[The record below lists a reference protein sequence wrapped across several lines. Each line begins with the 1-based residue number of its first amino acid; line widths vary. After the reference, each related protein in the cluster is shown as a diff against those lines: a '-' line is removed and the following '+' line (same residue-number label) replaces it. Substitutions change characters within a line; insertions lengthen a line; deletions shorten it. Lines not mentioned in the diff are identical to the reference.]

1 MNYIL
6 NALKEKGSKLVIRV
20 IRHTIAAIFLVILA
34 LPTVKQYFFFN
45 PGFRWLY
52 ILIFSFAAS
61 YFLIPF
67 CRMAAIRLNILDRP
81 DWRKIHSVPIPLFG
95 GLGLYLAFLA
105 SLMFNNVFY
114 PGMKSLLLG
123 ASIILIVGLWDDI
136 RPIPALLKFTFQVII
151 ALLVILFGNIQLTFF
166 YHTPFAPFINIP
178 LTILWIVGIT
188 NAMNFFDGIDGLAA
202 TMSIIIAVFLGVIA
216 FKTGQTALGWFSV
229 ALAGSCMGFMPYNL
243 RIGKPALLFLGDA
256 GSTFMGFTLAG
267 LAVLGEWSNT
277 SHFVSLTA
285 PILIFGV
292 LIFDMIYVNLSR
304 IKNRLARNFF
314 ELLTCVN
321 KDHLHHRLILMG
333 FTGKETLFIVT
344 VISACLGVSALIIMN
359 QEVIQ
364 AILGLSQAVMI
375 LGLIVILM
383 LKGREIIP
391 KEGDRRVIRRR
402 QENHKTPD
410 TM

>member
-1 MNYIL
+1 LAI
-6 NALKEKGSKLVIRV
+6 KV
-20 IRHTIAAIFLVILA
+20 IRHTIAAILLMLLA

-67 CRMAAIRLNILDRP
+67 CRMAAIRLDILDRP
-81 DWRKIHSVPIPLFG
+81 DWRKTHNDPTPLLG
-95 GLGLYLAFLA
+95 GLGVYLAFLL
-105 SLMFNNVFY
+105 SLLFNNVFY
-114 PGMKSLLLG
+114 PGMKILLLG
-123 ASIILIVGLWDDI
+123 ASLILILGLWDDI
-136 RPIPALLKFTFQVII
+136 RPVQALLKFIIQVLISLMMI
-151 ALLVILFGNIQLTFF
+151 CFGNIQLTFF

-178 LTILWIVGIT
+178 LTVLWIMGIT
-188 NAMNFFDGIDGLAA
+188 NAMNFFDGIDGLA
-202 TMSIIIAVFLGVIA
+202 TTISIIIAGFLGVIA
-216 FKTGQTALGWFSV
+216 FKTNQPALGWFSV
-229 ALAGSCMGFMPYNL
+229 ALAGSCMGFMPYNF
-243 RIGKPALLFLGDA
+243 RMGRPALLFLGDA
-256 GSTFMGFTLAG
+256 GSTFLGFTLAG
-267 LAVLGEWSNT
+267 LAVLGNWSNT

-285 PILIFGV
+285 PIIIFGV

-321 KDHLHHRLILMG
+321 RDHLHHRLLFMG
-333 FTGKETLFIVT
+333 FSGKEAVFIIA
-344 VISACLGVSALIIMN
+344 VISACLGVSALLIMN
-359 QEVIQ
+359 QKVIE
-364 AILGLSQAVMI
+364 AVLGLSQAVMI

-391 KEGDRRVIRRR
+391 KEGDRRISRRR
-402 QENHKTPD
+402 KEDYKAPD

>member
-1 MNYIL
+1 MAI
-6 NALKEKGSKLVIRV
+6 KV
-20 IRHTIAAIFLVILA
+20 IRHTIAAILLLLLA
-34 LPTVKQYFFFN
+34 LSTVKQYFFFN

-67 CRMAAIRLNILDRP
+67 CRMAAIRLDILDRP
-81 DWRKIHSVPIPLFG
+81 DWRKTHYDPTPLLG
-95 GLGLYLAFLA
+95 GLGVYLAFLL
-105 SLMFNNVFY
+105 SLLFNNVFY
-114 PGMKSLLLG
+114 PGMKILLLG
-123 ASIILIVGLWDDI
+123 ASLILILGLWDDI
-136 RPIPALLKFTFQVII
+136 RPVQALLKFIIQVLISLMMI
-151 ALLVILFGNIQLTFF
+151 CFGNIQLTFF

-178 LTILWIVGIT
+178 LTVLWIVGIT
-188 NAMNFFDGIDGLAA
+188 NAMNFFDGIDGLA
-202 TMSIIIAVFLGVIA
+202 TTISIIIAGFLGVIA
-216 FKTGQTALGWFSV
+216 FKTNQPALGWFSV
-229 ALAGSCMGFMPYNL
+229 ALAGSCMGFMPYNF
-243 RIGKPALLFLGDA
+243 RIGRPALLFLGDA
-256 GSTFMGFTLAG
+256 GSTFLGFTLAG
-267 LAVLGEWSNT
+267 LAVLGKWSNT

-285 PILIFGV
+285 PIIIFGV

-321 KDHLHHRLILMG
+321 RDHLHHRLLFMG
-333 FTGKETLFIVT
+333 FSGKEAVFIIA

-359 QEVIQ
+359 QKVIE
-364 AILGLSQAVMI
+364 AVLGLSQAVMI

-391 KEGDRRVIRRR
+391 KGGDRRISRRR
-402 QENHKTPD
+402 KEDYKAPD

>member
-1 MNYIL
+1 MAISIISH
-6 NALKEKGSKLVIRV
+6 A
-20 IRHTIAAIFLVILA
+20 IAAIFLVILA

-45 PGFRWLY
+45 PGIRWLY
-52 ILIFSFAAS
+52 ILIISFAAS

-81 DWRKIHSVPIPLFG
+81 DWRKIHSNPTPLFG

-114 PGMKSLLLG
+114 PGMKGLLLG

-136 RPIPALLKFTFQVII
+136 RPIPALLKFTFQIII
-151 ALLVILFGNIQLTFF
+151 ALLVILFGDIQLTFF

-188 NAMNFFDGIDGLAA
+188 NAMNFFDGLDGLAA
-202 TMSIIIAVFLGVIA
+202 TISIIIAVFLGVIA
-216 FKTGQTALGWFSV
+216 FKTDQTALGWISV
-229 ALAGSCMGFMPYNL
+229 ALAGSCMGFMPYNF
-243 RIGKPALLFLGDA
+243 RIGGPAMIFLGDA
-256 GSTFMGFTLAG
+256 GSTFLGFTLAG

-285 PILIFGV
+285 PVLVFGV

-304 IKNRLARNFF
+304 IKNRLAGNFL

-321 KDHLHHRLILMG
+321 KDHLHHRLLLMG
-333 FTGKETLFIVT
+333 FNGKEALFIVA

-359 QEVIQ
+359 QKIIE
-364 AILGLSQAVMI
+364 AILGISQAVMI
-375 LGLIVILM
+375 LALIVVLM
-383 LKGREIIP
+383 LKGREIPP
-391 KEGDRRVIRRR
+391 KEGDRKTYRR
-402 QENHKTPD
+402 QENH
-410 TM
+410 

>member
-1 MNYIL
+1 LAI
-6 NALKEKGSKLVIRV
+6 KV
-20 IRHTIAAIFLVILA
+20 IRHTIAAILLLLLA
-34 LPTVKQYFFFN
+34 LSTVKQYFFFN

-67 CRMAAIRLNILDRP
+67 CRMAAIRLDILDRP
-81 DWRKIHSVPIPLFG
+81 DWRKTHHDPTPLLG
-95 GLGLYLAFLA
+95 GLGVYLAFLL
-105 SLMFNNVFY
+105 SLLFNNVFY
-114 PGMKSLLLG
+114 PGMKILLLG
-123 ASIILIVGLWDDI
+123 ASLILILGLWDDI
-136 RPIPALLKFTFQVII
+136 RPVQALLKFIIQVLISLMMI
-151 ALLVILFGNIQLTFF
+151 CFGNIQLTFF

-178 LTILWIVGIT
+178 LTVLWIVGIT
-188 NAMNFFDGIDGLAA
+188 NAMNFFDGIDGLA
-202 TMSIIIAVFLGVIA
+202 TTISIIIAGFLGVIA
-216 FKTGQTALGWFSV
+216 FKTNQPALGWFSV
-229 ALAGSCMGFMPYNL
+229 ALAGSCVGFMPYNF
-243 RIGKPALLFLGDA
+243 RMGRPALLFLGDA
-256 GSTFMGFTLAG
+256 GSTFLGFTLAG
-267 LAVLGEWSNT
+267 LAVLGNWSNT

-285 PILIFGV
+285 PIIIFSV

-321 KDHLHHRLILMG
+321 RDHLHHRLLFMG
-333 FTGKETLFIVT
+333 FSGKEAVFIIA

-359 QEVIQ
+359 QKVIE
-364 AILGLSQAVMI
+364 AVLGLSQAVMI

-391 KEGDRRVIRRR
+391 KEGDRRISRRR
-402 QENHKTPD
+402 KEDYKAPD